1 MEIPLILFIL
11 FQPDDSSEN
20 MIGSYA
26 VSSKFLLTRNIF
38 TLYLVNTIKL
48 FLTLE
53 VITAIFLTPL
63 NFLFQTGLIS
73 VISLFLTFNLST
85 ST

>member
-20 MIGSYA
+20 MIGNYA
-26 VSSKFLLTRNIF
+26 ASSKFLLTRKIF
-38 TLYLVNTIKL
+38 TLYLVSTIRL
-48 FLTLE
+48 FLIFE

-73 VISLFLTFNLST
+73 VISLFLTANLNT